1 MGVDFHALKAH
12 SPRTKAII
20 RHILRLI
27 YAKEGFAAGVALSV
41 EAAPVDGG
49 CLLLITPTPLRLP
62 QDGIHVFTPCD
73 AKALPALAATCE
85 RAARDT
91 IIASSLYAY
100 EGGYRLILYAPHL
113 PKMIAAQLCEH
124 ASYVGG
130 GRGLAAHIAEYGAP
144 LFVGDALES
153 VQCLH

>member
-1 MGVDFHALKAH
+1 MGVNFHSLKAH
-12 SPRTKAII
+12 SPRTKAAI
-20 RHILRLI
+20 RRILRLI
-27 YAKEGFAAGVALSV
+27 CAKEGFAAGVTLSV

-49 CLLLITPTPLRLP
+49 CLLLITPIPLMLP
-62 QDGIHVFTPCD
+62 QDGIHVFTPSD
-73 AKALPALAATCE
+73 AKALPMLATTCE
-85 RAARDT
+85 RAARDA

-124 ASYVGG
+124 ASYVGDG
-130 GRGLAAHIAEYGAP
+130 KVLAAHIAEYGVP

-153 VQCLH
+153 VQRLH